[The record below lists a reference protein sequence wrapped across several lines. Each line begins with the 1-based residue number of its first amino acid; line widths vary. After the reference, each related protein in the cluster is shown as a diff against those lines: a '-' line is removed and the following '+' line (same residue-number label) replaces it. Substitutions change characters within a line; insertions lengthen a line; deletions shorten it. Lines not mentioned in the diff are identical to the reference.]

1 MSTLIAVAFP
11 KPDDAERVRAQ
22 LLDLQQAHLIDLE
35 DAAVVIKR
43 NDGRVSLRQLH
54 NLAAR
59 GAASGGIWGLLL
71 GALFA
76 APLLG
81 AAVGAASGALGGAL
95 SDIGVDDDFMREIGR
110 NLEKDSS
117 ALFILVRR
125 ATPDRVLQELESVEG
140 TVVQTS
146 LSFADE
152 AKLRAA
158 LESGGATE
166 HVLPAA

>member
-11 KPDDAERVRAQ
+11 GVDDAERVRSQ
-22 LLDLQQAHLIDLE
+22 LLDLQHAHLIDLE

-43 NDGRVSLRQLH
+43 ADGRVSLRQLH

-59 GAASGGIWGLLL
+59 GAASGGVWGLLL

-81 AAVGAASGALGGAL
+81 AALGAASGALGGAL
-95 SDIGVDDDFMREIGR
+95 SDIGVDDDFMRDIGR
-110 NLEKDSS
+110 SLKEESS

-125 ATPDRVLQELESVEG
+125 ATPDRVLQELEPLEG
-140 TVVQTS
+140 TVLQTS

-158 LESGGATE
+158 LEGAGASE
-166 HVLPAA
+166 HALPAA